1 VIFLGGRHGGR
12 GVKSVLAAAA
22 KPVVV
27 SAVRA
32 VQPQGHEIRRRQAA
46 LVSTVAKNLLIVES
60 PAKTRTLKKFL
71 GRQYAVEASV
81 GHIRDLVKK
90 DMGIGPSYEPHYEV
104 LANRKDVVKK
114 LRDAAKKAEVVYLA
128 PDPDREGEAIAW
140 HIFEVLGK
148 KPEAV
153 RRVTFNEITRHAVLQ
168 ALEHPGEIDFKKVDA
183 QQARRVL
190 DRLMG
195 FRLSP
200 LLWEKVKQGLSAGRV
215 QSVALKMVCD
225 RQAEI
230 EAFRPEE
237 YWNIGA
243 ELAAAQPPPF
253 LARLHRIGGKKA
265 EVDNGEQAG
274 AIVRDLEGGRFLVR
288 TVERKEAQQKPG
300 APFITSRLQQE
311 AARRFG
317 FSVKRTMALAQGLYE
332 GREIGDRGAVGL
344 ITYMRTD
351 STRVSEE
358 AIVAIR
364 EVIAATYGDT
374 ALPPTANHYASKKG
388 AQDAHEAIRPT
399 TFDLPPEAAKDFL
412 KADEWKLYK
421 LIWERFI
428 ASQMLPALFDVTQ
441 VDVEGGKTGTY
452 TLRAA
457 GRVLKRPG
465 FLAVYRETPDED
477 AAGDDAEAAPR
488 GRAAG
493 EGGANQG
500 GAGSSRHAANDANS
514 ANAAGD
520 AGGEETAGPVAA
532 DGATL
537 PQIAEGEILTLR
549 RVTSEQKF
557 TQPPAQ
563 FSEATLVK
571 ALEENGIGRP
581 STYASILATLSER
594 DYADKVEGR
603 FRPSAL
609 GSLVNGMLQKGFHD
623 ILNEGYTAALEAQL
637 DEIEE
642 GHLEWRQAVANFDQ
656 KFTQDLELAGEQMPN
671 VKREGVPLD
680 ENCPDCGS
688 QLLMRF
694 GRYGTFVGCSNYPT
708 CKYTRDLEPAGS
720 TPAATGAAPT
730 AGGPT
735 GAAADGAD
743 GAPPAAAAEEI
754 APCEECGRP
763 MALRRSRFGTFYGC
777 TGYPECKGIRKT
789 GPKAEAPK
797 PTGVACPECGKGEVE
812 EKKSR
817 RGKIFYSCNRYPDCK
832 FALWNRPIPKPCP
845 DCGAAFLLE
854 KTTKKAGTRLICN
867 TEGCGHSEQ
876 VEPAA

>member
-1 VIFLGGRHGGR
+1 M
-12 GVKSVLAAAA
+12 
-22 KPVVV
+22 
-27 SAVRA
+27 
-32 VQPQGHEIRRRQAA
+32 
-46 LVSTVAKNLLIVES
+46 AKNLLIVES

-71 GRQYAVEASV
+71 GSRYAVEASV

-90 DMGIGPSYEPHYEV
+90 DMGIGPSYEPHYEI
-104 LANRKDVVKK
+104 LASKKDVVKK
-114 LRDAAKKAEVVYLA
+114 LREAAKKATTVYLA

-153 RRVTFNEITRHAVLQ
+153 RRVTFNEITRRAVLQ
-168 ALEHPGEIDFKKVDA
+168 ALETPGDIDFKKVDA

-225 RQAEI
+225 RQTEI
-230 EAFRPEE
+230 EAFESQE
-237 YWNIGA
+237 YWNLSA
-243 ELAAAQPPPF
+243 ELAAAAAPKAPF
-253 LARLHRIGGKKA
+253 VARLQRIDGKKA
-265 EVDNGEQAG
+265 EVRNGEQA
-274 AIVRDLEGGRFLVR
+274 AALVSELEAGRFLVSA
-288 TVERKEAQQKPG
+288 VERKEAQQKPG

-358 AIVAIR
+358 AIDAVR
-364 EVIAATYGDT
+364 EVIAATYSAE
-374 ALPPTANHYASKKG
+374 ALPASANRYASKKG

-399 TFDLPPEAAKDFL
+399 TFDLPPDAAKDFL
-412 KADEWKLYK
+412 KDDEWRLYK
-421 LIWERFI
+421 LIWDRFL

-441 VDVEGGKTGTY
+441 VDIAGGQKGRL

-465 FLAVYRETPDED
+465 FLALYREAPDED
-477 AAGDDAEAAPR
+477 AAAASP
-488 GRAAG
+488 GNPGNPENTAPAL
-493 EGGANQG
+493 
-500 GAGSSRHAANDANS
+500 
-514 ANAAGD
+514 GD
-520 AGGEETAGPVAA
+520 AAVLPPLA
-532 DGATL
+532 DGEAL
-537 PQIAEGEILTLR
+537 EKRA
-549 RVTSEQKF
+549 VASEQKF

-563 FSEATLVK
+563 YSEATLVK

-581 STYASILATLSER
+581 STYANILATLSER
-594 DYADKVEGR
+594 DYVDKVEAR

-609 GSLVNGMLQKGFHD
+609 GRLVNGMLQKGFHD
-623 ILNEGYTAALEAQL
+623 ILNEGYTAALEEQL

-642 GHLEWRQAVANFDQ
+642 GHLDWKQAVANFDQ
-656 KFTQDLELAGEQMPN
+656 KFTQDLETAGEQMPN
-671 VKREGVPLD
+671 VKRDGVPLD
-680 ENCPDCGS
+680 ETCPECGS

-694 GRYGTFVGCSNYPT
+694 GRYGTFIGCSGYPT
-708 CKYTRDLEPAGS
+708 CKYTRDLEAPA
-720 TPAATGAAPT
+720 PAAANASDQAANPGAAAPGEGGDANGAAP
-730 AGGPT
+730 
-735 GAAADGAD
+735 
-743 GAPPAAAAEEI
+743 AAEEI
-754 APCEECGRP
+754 PPCEECGKP

-777 TGYPECKGIRKT
+777 TGYPECKGIRKI
-789 GPKAEAPK
+789 GPKAEPPK
-797 PTGVACPECGKGEVE
+797 PTGVACPDCGKGEIE
-812 EKKSR
+812 EKRSR
-817 RGKIFYSCNRYPDCK
+817 RGKVFYSCNRYPDCK
-832 FALWNRPIPKPCP
+832 FALWNRPVLKPCP
-845 DCGAAFLLE
+845 DCGAPFLLE
-854 KTTKKAGTRLICN
+854 KTTKRAGTRLICN
-867 TEGCGHSEQ
+867 TEGCTYSEQ

>member
-1 VIFLGGRHGGR
+1 
-12 GVKSVLAAAA
+12 
-22 KPVVV
+22 
-27 SAVRA
+27 
-32 VQPQGHEIRRRQAA
+32 
-46 LVSTVAKNLLIVES
+46 VAKNLLIVES

-71 GRQYAVEASV
+71 GKQYAVEASI

-104 LANRKDVVKK
+104 IASRREVVKK
-114 LRDAAKKAEVVYLA
+114 LRAAAKKADTVFLA

-148 KPEAV
+148 EPEAV
-153 RRVTFNEITRHAVLQ
+153 RRVTFNEITRRAVLQ
-168 ALEHPGEIDFKKVDA
+168 ALEQAGDIDFKKVDA

-200 LLWEKVKQGLSAGRV
+200 LLWQKVKRGLSAGRV

-225 RQAEI
+225 RQDEI
-230 EAFRPEE
+230 EAFQPQE
-237 YWNIGA
+237 YWNIAA
-243 ELAAAQPPPF
+243 ELAAAAPPPF
-253 LARLHRIGGKKA
+253 TARLHRIDGKKA
-265 EVDNGEQAG
+265 EVGDGEQAA
-274 AIVRDLEGGRFLVR
+274 AIVRDLESGGFTVR

-358 AIVAIR
+358 ALDAAR
-364 EVIAATYGDT
+364 ELIAATYGPA
-374 ALPPTANHYASKKG
+374 ALPEAANRYASKKG

-399 TFDLPPEAAKDFL
+399 TFELPPETVKDFL

-441 VDVEGGKTGTY
+441 ADIENGRY
-452 TLRAA
+452 ILRAS

-465 FLAVYRETPDED
+465 FLAIYRETPDD
-477 AAGDDAEAAPR
+477 
-488 GRAAG
+488 
-493 EGGANQG
+493 
-500 GAGSSRHAANDANS
+500 
-514 ANAAGD
+514 
-520 AGGEETAGPVAA
+520 ETAGAA
-532 DGATL
+532 SPGSGNGNGNSHGDDHGDDNAAAAAAASEATTAAL
-537 PQIAEGEILTLR
+537 PPGVTAAVLPPLREGETLELR
-549 RVTSEQKF
+549 RVDSEQKF

-563 FSEATLVK
+563 YNEATLVK

-581 STYASILATLSER
+581 STYASILGTLSQR

-603 FRPSAL
+603 FRPTAL
-609 GSLVNGMLQKGFHD
+609 GRLVNGMLQQGFHD
-623 ILNEGYTAALEAQL
+623 ILNEGYTAALEEQL
-637 DEIEE
+637 DEIED
-642 GHLEWRQAVANFDQ
+642 GHLDWRQAVANFDE
-656 KFTQDLELAGEQMPN
+656 KFSRDLETAGEQMRN

-680 ENCPDCGS
+680 ETCPDCGS

-708 CKYTRDLEPAGS
+708 CKYTRDLA
-720 TPAATGAAPT
+720 PAAAN
-730 AGGPT
+730 GGPT
-735 GAAADGAD
+735 GGSAGDGGAQAAAGAA
-743 GAPPAAAAEEI
+743 GAGDAAGSPVSTGSPGSPGAPAAAAEEI
-754 APCEECGRP
+754 PPCEECGRP

-777 TGYPECKGIRKT
+777 TGYPECKGIRKI
-789 GPKAEAPK
+789 GPRAEPPK
-797 PTGVACPECGKGEVE
+797 PTGVACPECGKGEIE
-812 EKKSR
+812 EKRSR
-817 RGKIFYSCNRYPDCK
+817 RGKLFYSCNRYPDCK
-832 FALWNRPIPKPCP
+832 FALWNRPVLKPCP
-845 DCGAAFLLE
+845 DCGAPFLLE
-854 KTTKKAGTRLICN
+854 KTTKRTGTRLVCN

>member
-1 VIFLGGRHGGR
+1 M
-12 GVKSVLAAAA
+12 
-22 KPVVV
+22 
-27 SAVRA
+27 
-32 VQPQGHEIRRRQAA
+32 
-46 LVSTVAKNLLIVES
+46 AKNLLIVES

-90 DMGIGPSYEPHYEV
+90 DMGIGPSYEPHYEII
-104 LANRKDVVKK
+104 ASRREVVKK
-114 LRDAAKKAEVVYLA
+114 LRAAAKKADTVFLA

-148 KPEAV
+148 EPEAV
-153 RRVTFNEITRHAVLQ
+153 RRVTFNEITRRAVLQ
-168 ALEHPGEIDFKKVDA
+168 ALEQAGDIDFKKVDA

-200 LLWEKVKQGLSAGRV
+200 LLWQKVKRGLSAGRV

-225 RQAEI
+225 RQDEI
-230 EAFRPEE
+230 EAFQPQE
-237 YWNIGA
+237 YWNIAA
-243 ELAAAQPPPF
+243 ELAAAAPPPF
-253 LARLHRIGGKKA
+253 TARLHRIDGKKA
-265 EVDNGEQAG
+265 EVGGGEQAA
-274 AIVRDLEGGRFLVR
+274 AIVRDLEGGRFTVR

-332 GREIGDRGAVGL
+332 GREIGDRGAIGL

-358 AIVAIR
+358 ALEAAR
-364 EVIAATYGDT
+364 ELIAATYGPA
-374 ALPPTANHYASKKG
+374 ALPEAANRYASKKG

-399 TFDLPPEAAKDFL
+399 TFELPPEAAKDFL

-441 VDVEGGKTGTY
+441 VDVESGRY
-452 TLRAA
+452 TLRAS

-465 FLAVYRETPDED
+465 FLAVYRETPDDETGG
-477 AAGDDAEAAPR
+477 AAAASEAA
-488 GRAAG
+488 AALP
-493 EGGANQG
+493 A
-500 GAGSSRHAANDANS
+500 
-514 ANAAGD
+514 
-520 AGGEETAGPVAA
+520 
-532 DGATL
+532 GATAAVL
-537 PQIAEGEILTLR
+537 PPLSEGETLELR
-549 RVTSEQKF
+549 RVDSEQKF

-563 FSEATLVK
+563 YNEATLVK

-581 STYASILATLSER
+581 STYASILGTLSER

-603 FRPSAL
+603 FRPTAL
-609 GSLVNGMLQKGFHD
+609 GRLVNGMLQQGFHD
-623 ILNEGYTAALEAQL
+623 ILNEGYTAALEEQL
-637 DEIEE
+637 DEIED
-642 GHLEWRQAVANFDQ
+642 GHLDWRQAVANFDE
-656 KFTQDLELAGEQMPN
+656 KFSRDLETAGEQMRN

-680 ENCPDCGS
+680 ETCPDCGS

-708 CKYTRDLEPAGS
+708 CKYTRDLA
-720 TPAATGAAPT
+720 PAAAN
-730 AGGPT
+730 GGPT
-735 GAAADGAD
+735 GAAGDGGAQATAGAPGAD
-743 GAPPAAAAEEI
+743 DAGASAGSAGSPAAEEI
-754 APCEECGRP
+754 PPCEECGRP

-777 TGYPECKGIRKT
+777 TGYPECKGIRKI
-789 GPKAEAPK
+789 GPRAEPPK
-797 PTGVACPECGKGEVE
+797 PTGVACPECGKGEIE
-812 EKKSR
+812 EKRSR
-817 RGKIFYSCNRYPDCK
+817 RGKLFYSCNRYPDCK
-832 FALWNRPIPKPCP
+832 FALWNRPVLKPCP
-845 DCGAAFLLE
+845 DCGAPFLLE
-854 KTTKKAGTRLICN
+854 KTTKRTGTRLVCN